1 MSTLKVINV
10 QNPASSFVNMVTGPD
25 GSVSFG
31 QVPVAPNSFQ
41 RNRLINPAMQ
51 IAQRGTTAT
60 LVANATAITYPT
72 VDRWYAYCTG
82 ANVAMA
88 QIAGVQPDRNTVQF
102 TGAASVGTIGFGQR
116 IESLNSYDMAGQI
129 CTLSC
134 KISNNTLATVTW
146 TAYYAST
153 LDTFGSLSVPTRV
166 QFATGTFSVDT
177 SYRSFNAQITI
188 PTAATTGIE
197 VVFTVAGQTS
207 GTWLIGNVQFETG
220 AVATAF
226 ERRLYP
232 QELALCQR
240 YYQIFPIGLDFTAAG
255 AGYVLAAQVNYP
267 VLMRANPNLAASGTP
282 QTINSTLSF
291 NGPSVYGPQPQLTA
305 TAIGRAY
312 YYSLYVASAE
322 L

>member
-10 QNPASSFVNMVTGPD
+10 QNPASSFVNMVTGTD

-51 IAQRGTTAT
+51 IAQRGTTA
-60 LVANATAITYPT
+60 VMIANATAITYPT

-82 ANVAMA
+82 ANVAMN
-88 QIAGVQPDRNTVQF
+88 QIAGTQPDRNVVQF
-102 TGAASVGTIGFGQR
+102 TGGSGVGTIGFGQR

-134 KISNNTLATVTW
+134 KTSNSALTTVTW
-146 TAYYAST
+146 TAYYANS
-153 LDTFGSLSVPTRV
+153 LDTFGSLAAPTRI

-177 SYRSFNAQITI
+177 SLRSFNAQITI

-240 YYQIFPIGLDFTAAG
+240 YYYSTVNNSIYTATTFQNANSI
-255 AGYVLAAQVNYP
+255 YPPVNHP
-267 VLMRANPNLAASGTP
+267 VPMRATPAITTVKAGGGTP
-282 QTINSTLSF
+282 DCGVTPFPLS
-291 NGPSVYGPQPQLTA
+291 GSVRFISGA
-305 TAIGRAY
+305 TGN
-312 YYSLYVASAE
+312 VTDWNWTASAE